1 MRILI
6 IKKIPGHR
14 WNIGQ
19 NAEVLDSK
27 GNRLIKGKYAVELPD
42 LLSGDNVTI
51 EQYNHYTDVHNKY
64 LEKQAKRKALKDKK

>member
-14 WNIGQ
+14 WEIGQ

-27 GNRLIKGKYAVELPD
+27 GNRLIKSKNAVELPD

-51 EQYNHYTDVHNKY
+51 EQYNHYTEVHNKY
-64 LEKQAKRKALKDKK
+64 LEKQAKRKASKNKK